1 MSSPN
6 KRVFLAALRGLCAD
20 IARAVQA
27 AEHTPGKARNR

>member
-20 IARAVQA
+20 IVRAVHA
-27 AEHTPGKARNR
+27 AERTPGEARNR